1 MHWRQERLDTKYGR
15 EVRINQ
21 MRPLL
26 SSVLIFFY
34 HYRRKNRKNSLE
46 KFGEK
51 EKVRIFA
58 ARLRNNGARKGQVH

>member
-1 MHWRQERLDTKYGR
+1 
-15 EVRINQ
+15 

-26 SSVLIFFY
+26 SSTLIFFY
-34 HYRRKNRKNSLE
+34 HYWRKNRKNSLE